1 MKQSVK
7 YYGEWSEASTIS
19 QKLAGPIGQGVV
31 EWETGDRFEGYFHL
45 NYAQIN
51 GPCYVAN
58 GKYTFADGKY
68 VDKAWI
74 RTSDKPDGF
83 GLEGLFEIFDSNG
96 ERYSITP
103 FHHNVRHGVEYLD
116 SGKAIEWYKG
126 EQLAEYEVESFSFES
141 FSDNTTQLM
150 VDLAGG
156 IKVTM
161 YGGTIRCNDY
171 GCVYDVCLEGAI
183 EYTDGTTFNSIGY
196 DIRGL
201 RPYNDTYGKRCYP
214 NGKVFTERYNGYE
227 LVSQEFCEWSESYA
241 ILLPNVPYPT
251 DPHKC
256 QSARVWDGHIL
267 YYDGATYDGQMEDS
281 APHGKGIF
289 RTNNSDDVCYEGTF
303 SEGRCHGKIIKTSSN
318 PADSTEGEW
327 ERGKIL
333 GGRQSITLRYEWR
346 CVDSGTEEANGEIVL
361 NLYAKIDLNG
371 FRYIYPR
378 EITDEVVRFSTDQEL
393 HKGGTL
399 RFENEIER
407 EIGEVV
413 YGAEYYTLTLHWDE
427 A

>member
-333 GGRQSITLRYEWR
+333 GGRQSIPLRYEWR